1 MEMVGERVSWARARA
16 IAAGVAKPLD
26 RVVVD
31 LGDALGAVLAAPLT
45 ARLPQ
50 PSAAVSAMDG
60 YAVAGTPPWRI
71 VGRRL
76 FAGDRPWDQRL
87 VPGQAAE
94 IATGAPVPDGAD
106 AVLPV
111 EQARRE
117 GNLLGGVLGAK
128 PHIRQAGEDF
138 AAGELLVPE
147 SAVVTPAVL
156 GLAAGIGCDTLDV
169 HRRPRVTVALTGD
182 ELLRE
187 GLPGPGRVRDAI
199 GPMLPGLV
207 ERFGGELAGVSYLPD
222 RIDALGA
229 LFADGGANLA
239 EDVLVVCGSTSVGTA
254 DHLHSRLAASRAQL
268 YVDGVACRPGH
279 PQLLAG
285 LPDGRF
291 VLGLPGNPAAA
302 LVAALTLLGP
312 LLGALSGRNPPRLAR
327 AIVRDPPKPHHRD
340 TLLRGVFAD
349 GDEVVLVGGD
359 RPGSLLSPARAD
371 ALAIIPPEW
380 GGPRAE
386 LLPLH

>member
-1 MEMVGERVSWARARA
+1 MVSWARART
-16 IAAGVAKPLD
+16 IAAEVAKPLD

-50 PSAAVSAMDG
+50 PSCAVSAMDG
-60 YAVAGTPPWRI
+60 YAVAGTSPWRI
-71 VGRRL
+71 VGPRL
-76 FAGDRPWDQRL
+76 FAGDRPWDRPL
-87 VPGQAAE
+87 SPGQAAE
-94 IATGAPVPDGAD
+94 IATGAPVPAGAD

-111 EQARRE
+111 EHARRE

-182 ELLRE
+182 ELLRS
-187 GLPGPGRVRDAI
+187 GLPEPGRVRDAI
-199 GPMLPGLV
+199 GPMLPGLI
-207 ERFGGELAGVSYLPD
+207 ERFGGELAGLSYLPD
-222 RIDALGA
+222 RMGALGA
-229 LFADGGANLA
+229 LFADGD
-239 EDVLVVCGSTSVGTA
+239 EDVIVVCGSTSVGTA
-254 DHLHSRLAASRAQL
+254 DHLHARLAASRAQL
-268 YVDGVACRPGH
+268 YVDGVECRPGH

-312 LLGALSGRNPPRLAR
+312 LLGTLSGRRLPRLAT
-327 AIVRDPPKPHHRD
+327 AILRDPVTPHHHD
-340 TLLRGVFAD
+340 TLLKGVLAD

-380 GGPRAE
+380 GGPRVA

>member
-1 MEMVGERVSWARARA
+1 MEVVGERVSWARAGA
-16 IAAGVAKPLD
+16 IAAEAAKPLD

-31 LGDALGAVLAAPLT
+31 LGDALGTVLAAPLT

-50 PSAAVSAMDG
+50 PCVAVSAMDG
-60 YAVAGTPPWRI
+60 YAVAGPAPWRI
-71 VGRRL
+71 VGPRL
-76 FAGDRPWDQRL
+76 FAGDRPWERAL
-87 VPGQAAE
+87 LPGQAAE
-94 IATGAPVPDGAD
+94 IATGAPVPAGAD

-111 EQARRE
+111 EHAHRD
-117 GNLLGGVLGAK
+117 GNLLSGVLGAK
-128 PHIRQAGEDF
+128 PHIRQSGEDF
-138 AAGELLVPE
+138 AAGELLMPE

-156 GLAAGIGCDTLDV
+156 GLAAGLGCDTLDV
-169 HRRPRVTVALTGD
+169 HRRPRVRVALTGD
-182 ELLRE
+182 ELLRS
-187 GLPGPGRVRDAI
+187 GLPEPGRVRDAI

-207 ERFGGELAGVSYLPD
+207 DRFGGELVEMSYLPD

-229 LFADGGANLA
+229 LFVDGD
-239 EDVLVVCGSTSVGTA
+239 EDVLVVCGSTSVGSA
-254 DHLHSRLAASRAQL
+254 DHLHTRLAAARAHL

-312 LLGALSGRNPPRLAR
+312 LLGTLGGRGLPRLAT
-327 AIVRDPPKPHHRD
+327 AVLRDPPKPHHRD
-340 TLLRGVFAD
+340 TLLKGVLAD

-359 RPGSLLSPARAD
+359 RPGSLLAPARAD
-371 ALAIIPPEW
+371 ALAIIPPNW
-380 GGPRAE
+380 IGPRVE

>member
-16 IAAGVAKPLD
+16 IAAQVAKPLD

-31 LGDALGAVLAAPLT
+31 LGDALGTVLAAPLT

-50 PSAAVSAMDG
+50 PAVAVSAMDG
-60 YAVAGTPPWRI
+60 YAVAGPGPWRI
-71 VGRRL
+71 VGPRL
-76 FAGDRPWDQRL
+76 FAGDRPWQRAL
-87 VPGQAAE
+87 LSGQAAE
-94 IATGAPVPDGAD
+94 IATGAPVPEGAE

-111 EQARRE
+111 EYAHRD
-117 GNLLGGVLGAK
+117 GNLLSGVLGGK
-128 PHIRQAGEDF
+128 PHIRCSGEDF

-156 GLAAGIGCDTLDV
+156 GLAAGLGRDTLDV
-169 HRRPRVTVALTGD
+169 HRRARVRVALTGD
-182 ELLRE
+182 ELLRS
-187 GLPGPGRVRDAI
+187 GLPEPGRVRDAI
-199 GPMLPGLV
+199 GPMLPGLIG
-207 ERFGGELAGVSYLPD
+207 RFGGELVQTSYLPD
-222 RIDALGA
+222 RVDALGS
-229 LFADGGANLA
+229 LFVDGD
-239 EDVLVVCGSTSVGTA
+239 EDVLVVCGSTSVGAA
-254 DHLHSRLAASRAQL
+254 DHLHTRLAAARAQL

-312 LLGALSGRNPPRLAR
+312 LVGALGGRALPRLAG
-327 AIVRDPPKPHHRD
+327 AVLRDPPVSHHRD
-340 TLLRGVFAD
+340 TLLRGVVRD
-349 GDEVVLVGGD
+349 GDEVVAVGGD
-359 RPGSLLSPARAD
+359 RPGNLLAPARAD
-371 ALAIIPPEW
+371 AFAVIPPGW
-380 GGPRAE
+380 IPPRVD

>member
-16 IAAGVAKPLD
+16 IAADAAKPLD

-50 PSAAVSAMDG
+50 PCVAVSAMDG
-60 YAVAGTPPWRI
+60 YAVAGPAPWRV

-76 FAGDRPWDQRL
+76 FAGDRPWDRAL

-94 IATGAPVPDGAD
+94 IATGAPVPEGAD

-111 EQARRE
+111 EYAHRD
-117 GNLLGGVLGAK
+117 GDLLRGVLGARS
-128 PHIRQAGEDF
+128 HIRRAGEDF
-138 AAGELLVPE
+138 AAGELLVPA

-156 GLAAGIGCDTLDV
+156 GLAAALGCDTLDV
-169 HRRPRVTVALTGD
+169 HRRPRVRVALTGD
-182 ELLRE
+182 ELLRS
-187 GLPGPGRVRDAI
+187 GLPEPGRVRDAI
-199 GPMLPGLV
+199 GPMLPGLLD
-207 ERFGGELAGVSYLPD
+207 RFGGELVELRYLPD
-222 RIDALGA
+222 RADALRA
-229 LFADGGANLA
+229 LLADGD
-239 EDVLVVCGSTSVGTA
+239 EDVLVVCGSTSVGVA
-254 DHLHSRLAASRAQL
+254 DHLHTGLAAARAQW

-279 PQLLAG
+279 PQVLAG

-312 LLGALSGRNPPRLAR
+312 LVGALGGRVLPRLAS
-327 AIVRDPPKPHHRD
+327 AVLRDPPRPHHRD
-340 TLLRGVFAD
+340 TVLKGVVRE
-349 GDEVVLVGGD
+349 GGEVALVGGD
-359 RPGSLLSPARAD
+359 RPGNLVAPARAE
-371 ALAIIPPEW
+371 ALAIIPPNW
-380 GGPRAE
+380 AGSRVE

>member
-1 MEMVGERVSWARARA
+1 MEMVSWARART
-16 IAAGVAKPLD
+16 IAAEVAKPLD
-26 RVVVD
+26 RVVVE

-50 PSAAVSAMDG
+50 PCCAVSAMDG
-60 YAVAGTPPWRI
+60 YAVAGTAPWRI
-71 VGRRL
+71 VGPRL
-76 FAGDRPWDQRL
+76 FAGDRPWDQPL
-87 VPGQAAE
+87 SPGQAAE
-94 IATGAPVPDGAD
+94 IATGAPVPAGAG

-111 EQARRE
+111 EHARRE
-117 GNLLGGVLGAK
+117 GNLLSGVLGAK
-128 PHIRQAGEDF
+128 PHIRQTGEDF

-147 SAVVTPAVL
+147 AAVVTPAVL

-182 ELLRE
+182 ELLRR
-187 GLPGPGRVRDAI
+187 GLPEPGRVRDAI
-199 GPMLPGLV
+199 GPMLPGLI
-207 ERFGGELAGVSYLPD
+207 ERFGGELAGLSYLPD

-229 LFADGGANLA
+229 LFADGPGNLT
-239 EDVLVVCGSTSVGTA
+239 EDVLVVCGSTSVGAA
-254 DHLHSRLAASRAQL
+254 DHLHTGLAASRAQL

-291 VLGLPGNPAAA
+291 VVGLPGNPAAA

-312 LLGALSGRNPPRLAR
+312 LLGTLSGRVLPRLAT
-327 AIVRDPPKPHHRD
+327 AILRHPVTPHPRD
-340 TLLRGVFAD
+340 TLLKGVLLD

-359 RPGSLLSPARAD
+359 RPGSLRSPARAD
-371 ALAIIPPEW
+371 AFAIIPPEW
-380 GGPRAE
+380 GGPRVA
-386 LLPLH
+386 LLPLY